1 MVTNLYLSF
10 VGVLY
15 NFQLMRLAGEDGV
28 AAYGIIMYVNFI
40 FMAIFFGYSIGTG
53 PIVAYQYGAGNHDE
67 LKNVF
72 RKSIKLVI
80 STGIVLTLLAEILN
94 VPLIKIFASYDQ
106 DMFNMTS
113 HGFRIY
119 AIAFLVIGVN
129 VWGSAFFTALNNG
142 VVSAAI
148 SFLRTLIFQVTAIL
162 LLPAVFGIDG
172 VWFAVVAAEMLALLV
187 TTTFLIKNK
196 DKYQYS

>member
-1 MVTNLYLSF
+1 
-10 VGVLY
+10 
-15 NFQLMRLAGEDGV
+15 
-28 AAYGIIMYVNFI
+28 
-40 FMAIFFGYSIGTG
+40 
-53 PIVAYQYGAGNHDE
+53 
-67 LKNVF
+67 
-72 RKSIKLVI
+72 
-80 STGIVLTLLAEILN
+80 
-94 VPLIKIFASYDQ
+94 
-106 DMFNMTS
+106 MTS

>member
-1 MVTNLYLSF
+1 
-10 VGVLY
+10 
-15 NFQLMRLAGEDGV
+15 MRLAGEDGV

>member
-1 MVTNLYLSF
+1 MVTNLSLSI